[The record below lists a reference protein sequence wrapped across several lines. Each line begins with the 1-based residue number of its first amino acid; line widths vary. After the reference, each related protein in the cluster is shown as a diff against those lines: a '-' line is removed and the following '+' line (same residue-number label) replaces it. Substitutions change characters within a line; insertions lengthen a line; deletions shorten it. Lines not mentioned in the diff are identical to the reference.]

1 MKPLWRW
8 LGKQLCCFAFVSCW
22 GVHSQKPIWNLKRKI
37 IFPTPMLGFQ
47 LRFLI
52 FFGGVTNYI
61 ISEKRSPIHPPMMFW
76 GYGRMAD
83 MWSFGCVVLE
93 MGTASS
99 PWGHP
104 GNERV
109 VWILYPIQSMKGQG
123 KIDVIVQ
130 EPMMPHGDKISK
142 ATRSKHFSV
151 TFGFSLQHYPPETAS
166 LGISALSGFQPPR
179 KFDNPMAAM
188 QLART
193 YQSVN
198 FAAKTDTGW
207 MIAPFVSHHQ
217 LHQPRYKIGMSNE
230 TPPIPEH
237 FTDLYRSFI
246 HRCLQRDPDE
256 RLCVVILSLFGFC
269 LRPCNLGLF
278 VFVLCYFGW
287 FLVPC

>member
-1 MKPLWRW
+1 MEPEEENH
-8 LGKQLCCFAFVSCW
+8 FPNPDV
-22 GVHSQKPIWNLKRKI
+22 GV
-37 IFPTPMLGFQ
+37 Q

-151 TFGFSLQHYPPETAS
+151 TFGFSPP
-166 LGISALSGFQPPR
+166 ALSTWNCLPWNFSIEWLPATKEIWQSNGS
-179 KFDNPMAAM
+179 DAASTH
-188 QLART
+188 L
-193 YQSVN
+193 SVGQFCSEDRYWVN
-198 FAAKTDTGW
+198 DCPICISSSASPAK
-207 MIAPFVSHHQ
+207 V
-217 LHQPRYKIGMSNE
+217 
-230 TPPIPEH
+230 
-237 FTDLYRSFI
+237 
-246 HRCLQRDPDE
+246 
-256 RLCVVILSLFGFC
+256 
-269 LRPCNLGLF
+269 
-278 VFVLCYFGW
+278 
-287 FLVPC
+287 